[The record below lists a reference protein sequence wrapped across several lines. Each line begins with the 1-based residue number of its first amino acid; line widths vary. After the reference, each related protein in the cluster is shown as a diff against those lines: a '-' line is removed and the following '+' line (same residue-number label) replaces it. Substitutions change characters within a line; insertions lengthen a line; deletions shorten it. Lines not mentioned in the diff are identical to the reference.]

1 MQIDLDRLFSS
12 DEGKRVYSS
21 FLNAISDFSMDEK
34 IRGGVIVGFSG
45 GADSVTLLSA
55 LVKYSRDNHLNPP
68 VAVHVNHMIRG
79 DEADRDQAFAEDFAK
94 ALGVEFLCFHRDIPS
109 EAKALSKGLEE
120 VARNARYSIFND
132 LIKGRND
139 ISCIAVAHNATDN
152 LETVIFNMMR
162 GAGSRGLAGIKP
174 ERDNIIRPL
183 IYLAKR
189 DIVSALQISGVPFA
203 IDSTNSEIEY
213 SRNYIRSEILPKLY
227 RLCDDPEAQSSKS
240 SRALRADDD
249 FISSLA
255 NEFFHKFSNANVP
268 ATDLASIHE
277 ALFFRVVSLMAKE
290 GGCTGI
296 EHTHIL
302 AIRRLLLM
310 QNNNFSVSLPGEVSF
325 VCERGLC
332 RIDNLSK
339 LKTVKFEYNLSL
351 GENYISEIDAFL
363 ILSHTPIEYSSK
375 VYKIA
380 IQESVDSD
388 IIVGGLTVREKRDG
402 DSYVFGGMTRKLKK
416 LFCDR
421 AFSSSEK
428 AKIPVICDES
438 GILFVPGFRV
448 RDGGKKNPERKLFIA
463 LAYKSINN

>member
-162 GAGSRGLAGIKP
+162 GAGSVTA
-174 ERDNIIRPL
+174 
-183 IYLAKR
+183 
-189 DIVSALQISGVPFA
+189 
-203 IDSTNSEIEY
+203 
-213 SRNYIRSEILPKLY
+213 
-227 RLCDDPEAQSSKS
+227 
-240 SRALRADDD
+240 
-249 FISSLA
+249 
-255 NEFFHKFSNANVP
+255 
-268 ATDLASIHE
+268 
-277 ALFFRVVSLMAKE
+277 
-290 GGCTGI
+290 
-296 EHTHIL
+296 
-302 AIRRLLLM
+302 
-310 QNNNFSVSLPGEVSF
+310 
-325 VCERGLC
+325 
-332 RIDNLSK
+332 
-339 LKTVKFEYNLSL
+339 
-351 GENYISEIDAFL
+351 
-363 ILSHTPIEYSSK
+363 
-375 VYKIA
+375 
-380 IQESVDSD
+380 
-388 IIVGGLTVREKRDG
+388 
-402 DSYVFGGMTRKLKK
+402 
-416 LFCDR
+416 
-421 AFSSSEK
+421 SSSTISK
-428 AKIPVICDES
+428 
-438 GILFVPGFRV
+438 R
-448 RDGGKKNPERKLFIA
+448 
-463 LAYKSINN
+463 